1 MDIILFIII
10 IVVIVFIYYLIN
22 TIKDLQI
29 EIKTMSNNCF
39 NKNDKNTD
47 EDDKKSDKITNKPS
61 ETIDVKIKNDVV
73 SLLDYLKMY
82 FI

>member
-10 IVVIVFIYYLIN
+10 VIVIIFIYYLIN

-29 EIKTMSNNCF
+29 EIKTMSNNCYIAP
-39 NKNDKNTD
+39 NNSDNKDNNKKNIETVDVKMKNDF
-47 EDDKKSDKITNKPS
+47 
-61 ETIDVKIKNDVV
+61 V
-73 SLLDYLKMY
+73 LFLDYLQTY

>member
-10 IVVIVFIYYLIN
+10 IIVIIFIYYLIN

-29 EIKTMSNNCF
+29 EIKTMSNNCYISP
-39 NKNDKNTD
+39 NNTNKDKKIIETVDVKMKNDF
-47 EDDKKSDKITNKPS
+47 
-61 ETIDVKIKNDVV
+61 V
-73 SLLDYLKMY
+73 LFLDYLKTY

>member
-10 IVVIVFIYYLIN
+10 IIVIIFIYYLIN

-29 EIKTMSNNCF
+29 EIKTMSNNCYNPNKND
-39 NKNDKNTD
+39 NKNDK
-47 EDDKKSDKITNKPS
+47 KII
-61 ETIDVKIKNDVV
+61 ETVDVKMKNDFVIF
-73 SLLDYLKMY
+73 LDYLKTY

>member
-10 IVVIVFIYYLIN
+10 IIVVIFIYYLIN

-29 EIKTMSNNCF
+29 EIKNMTMSCSTSNSSNKPLETMDVKM
-39 NKNDKNTD
+39 KNDF
-47 EDDKKSDKITNKPS
+47 
-61 ETIDVKIKNDVV
+61 V
-73 SLLDYLKMY
+73 SLLDYIKNY

>member
-39 NKNDKNTD
+39 IKNDKNTD
-47 EDDKKSDKITNKPS
+47 NDKKSEKLANKPT

>member
-10 IVVIVFIYYLIN
+10 IIVIIFIYYLIN

-29 EIKTMSNNCF
+29 EIKTMSNNCYNP
-39 NKNDKNTD
+39 NKND
-47 EDDKKSDKITNKPS
+47 EKII
-61 ETIDVKIKNDVV
+61 ETVDVKMKNDFVIF
-73 SLLDYLKMY
+73 LDYLKTY

>member
-29 EIKTMSNNCF
+29 EIKTMSNNCLIR
-39 NKNDKNTD
+39 NNETTTSTETPATINR
-47 EDDKKSDKITNKPS
+47 PL
-61 ETIDVKIKNDVV
+61 ETIDIKIKNDVV

>member
-10 IVVIVFIYYLIN
+10 VIVIIFIYYLIT

-29 EIKTMSNNCF
+29 EIKTMSNNCYISP
-39 NKNDKNTD
+39 NNSDNNDKKIIETVDVKMKNDF
-47 EDDKKSDKITNKPS
+47 
-61 ETIDVKIKNDVV
+61 VMF
-73 SLLDYLKMY
+73 LDYLKTY

>member
-39 NKNDKNTD
+39 IKNDKNTD
-47 EDDKKSDKITNKPS
+47 DDKKSDKITNKPS

>member
-10 IVVIVFIYYLIN
+10 IIVIIFIYYLIN

-29 EIKTMSNNCF
+29 EIKTMSNNCYISP
-39 NKNDKNTD
+39 NNSDNNTNKDKKIIETVDVKMKNDF
-47 EDDKKSDKITNKPS
+47 
-61 ETIDVKIKNDVV
+61 V
-73 SLLDYLKMY
+73 LFLDYLKTY